1 MDYAEPV
8 AKLLNYGSCNELTNW
23 PDYLKL
29 GFTQKHIPEL
39 IRMLADLW

>member
-8 AKLLNYGSCNELTNW
+8 AKLLNYGSCNEIANW

-29 GFTQKHIPEL
+29 GLTQKHIPEL
-39 IRMLADLW
+39 IVNAY